1 MPARPD
7 PHVRKRTEALMQFR
21 FSSEKVHLRLSEDE
35 SRFSWRTVGAS
46 SIKHSNAST
55 ASIAVEPKGEAGLRI
70 VCQSESFDFVLA
82 DAGARDAWIT
92 AANEEHDR
100 ARQRHDHRHDRRHE
114 LLPARSRDGV
124 GMARG
129 LIGPCG
135 AVRVASAGE
144 QVAVEAAATPIT
156 LSSAA
161 ARDNGRWPR
170 SAGPLPPRLV
180 GPVDALTVY
189 SPLLE
194 LAPSSLFH
202 GLRSAVHGPRANA
215 SRVLLLLQDN
225 PNKRP
230 WADEELRGERIQV
243 DAGFARQI
251 GIGNALDAYSSAF
264 LEAAALDRRLI
275 VQGRIYERLC
285 ALVTCGLAAAAPPGP
300 ADDVED
306 RNNCC
311 FKWHGGRRVED
322 DLRPALARV
331 LAALGCAIDGASRR
345 SRDDAAGEALTRAV
359 PRPATRGDRGRRRAA
374 GAIARPPGPAAPRRP
389 RRRPRRGRGGP
400 PRRYDGDGAR
410 RALLEP
416 PRAPL
421 FDAAV
426 HLRTI
431 ACPAASRGRGAVRA
445 RDRGGAPARF
455 LEKRGKALRDG
466 DGDYQAA
473 RWASTREAGGVV
485 ACLVMYRH
493 WIARGPRLPE
503 DFWWRLLGATADW
516 IFMARAARVYNIKGT
531 GAGPGAPF
539 SRTAGLRGNASLFS
553 LFREA
558 AGDGALPTACQWT
571 RRDLY

>member
-1 MPARPD
+1 M
-7 PHVRKRTEALMQFR
+7 
-21 FSSEKVHLRLSEDE
+21 
-35 SRFSWRTVGAS
+35 
-46 SIKHSNAST
+46 
-55 ASIAVEPKGEAGLRI
+55 LRI
-70 VCQSESFDFVLA
+70 VVCVCFA
-82 DAGARDAWIT
+82 AARPEHDHARQ
-92 AANEEHDR
+92 EHDR

-170 SAGPLPPRLV
+170 SAGPLRPRLV

-264 LEAAALDRRLI
+264 LEAAALDRRLV

-331 LAALGCAIDGASRR
+331 LAPWAARSAAPRGGARR
-345 SRDDAAGEALTRAV
+345 RGRGARVRAV
-359 PRPATRGDRGRRRAA
+359 PRPRRAA
-374 GAIARPPGPAAPRRP
+374 TGDAGAPQARSRVLRDLLPLD
-389 RRRPRRGRGGP
+389 GRGAVLAAGAAAL
-400 PRRYDGDGAR
+400 RGRYDGDG
-410 RALLEP
+410 
-416 PRAPL
+416 
-421 FDAAV
+421 
-426 HLRTI
+426 
-431 ACPAASRGRGAVRA
+431 
-445 RDRGGAPARF
+445 ARF

-531 GAGPGAPF
+531 GARSDQTPSSF

-571 RRDLY
+571 RRDFY

>member
-1 MPARPD
+1 M
-7 PHVRKRTEALMQFR
+7 
-21 FSSEKVHLRLSEDE
+21 
-35 SRFSWRTVGAS
+35 
-46 SIKHSNAST
+46 
-55 ASIAVEPKGEAGLRI
+55 LRI
-70 VCQSESFDFVLA
+70 VVCVCFAAALA
-82 DAGARDAWIT
+82 RPEHDHARQ
-92 AANEEHDR
+92 EHDR

-264 LEAAALDRRLI
+264 LEAAALDRRLV

-345 SRDDAAGEALTRAV
+345 SRDDAAGEALACARSRV
-359 PRPATRGDRGRRRAA
+359 PRRAA
-374 GAIARPPGPAAPRRP
+374 TGDAGAPQARSRVLRDLLPLD
-389 RRRPRRGRGGP
+389 GRGAVLDAGAAAL
-400 PRRYDGDGAR
+400 RGRYDGDGAR
-410 RALLEP
+410 FARALLEP

-431 ACPAASRGRGAVRA
+431 ACPAASRGRGAARA
-445 RDRGGAPARF
+445 RARPGRRRARQVPGEARQGAPRRRRRLPGGPVGVDAGGGRRRRVPRAPAPRARRRLRPRGGGLRLRGQRAR
-455 LEKRGKALRDG
+455 EARARRG
-466 DGDYQAA
+466 AA
-473 RWASTREAGGVV
+473 RGLRARAD
-485 ACLVMYRH
+485 A
-493 WIARGPRLPE
+493 ARGPRRGVRRPPAGRVRSHKRVIQRR
-503 DFWWRLLGATADW
+503 FNMSVPR
-516 IFMARAARVYNIKGT
+516 ARV
-531 GAGPGAPF
+531 PE
-539 SRTAGLRGNASLFS
+539 TASTLRERSE
-553 LFREA
+553 R
-558 AGDGALPTACQWT
+558 
-571 RRDLY
+571 

>member
-1 MPARPD
+1 M
-7 PHVRKRTEALMQFR
+7 
-21 FSSEKVHLRLSEDE
+21 
-35 SRFSWRTVGAS
+35 
-46 SIKHSNAST
+46 
-55 ASIAVEPKGEAGLRI
+55 LRI
-70 VCQSESFDFVLA
+70 VVCVCFAAALA
-82 DAGARDAWIT
+82 RPEHDHARQ
-92 AANEEHDR
+92 EHDR

-135 AVRVASAGE
+135 A
-144 QVAVEAAATPIT
+144 
-156 LSSAA
+156 
-161 ARDNGRWPR
+161 
-170 SAGPLPPRLV
+170 
-180 GPVDALTVY
+180 
-189 SPLLE
+189 
-194 LAPSSLFH
+194 
-202 GLRSAVHGPRANA
+202 
-215 SRVLLLLQDN
+215 
-225 PNKRP
+225 
-230 WADEELRGERIQV
+230 
-243 DAGFARQI
+243 I

-264 LEAAALDRRLI
+264 LEAAALDRRLV

-345 SRDDAAGEALTRAV
+345 SRDDAAGEALA
-359 PRPATRGDRGRRRAA
+359 
-374 GAIARPPGPAAPRRP
+374 
-389 RRRPRRGRGGP
+389 
-400 PRRYDGDGAR
+400 
-410 RALLEP
+410 
-416 PRAPL
+416 
-421 FDAAV
+421 
-426 HLRTI
+426 
-431 ACPAASRGRGAVRA
+431 
-445 RDRGGAPARF
+445 F

-473 RWASTREAGGVV
+473 RSCTATGSRA
-485 ACLVMYRH
+485 
-493 WIARGPRLPE
+493 ARGSR

-516 IFMARAARVYNIKGT
+516 IFMARGASNKGHRR
-531 GAGPGAPF
+531 AGPAPPR

-571 RRDLY
+571 RRDFY

>member
-1 MPARPD
+1 M
-7 PHVRKRTEALMQFR
+7 
-21 FSSEKVHLRLSEDE
+21 
-35 SRFSWRTVGAS
+35 
-46 SIKHSNAST
+46 
-55 ASIAVEPKGEAGLRI
+55 LRI
-70 VCQSESFDFVLA
+70 VVCVCFA
-82 DAGARDAWIT
+82 AARPEHDHARQ
-92 AANEEHDR
+92 EHDR

-144 QVAVEAAATPIT
+144 QVAVEAAATPIA

-264 LEAAALDRRLI
+264 LEAAALDRRLV

-345 SRDDAAGEALTRAV
+345 SRDDAAGEALACARSRV
-359 PRPATRGDRGRRRAA
+359 PRRAA
-374 GAIARPPGPAAPRRP
+374 TGDGA
-389 RRRPRRGRGGP
+389 RRRRDRASSGTCCPSTAARRLDAGGGP

-410 RALLEP
+410 FARALLEP

-431 ACPAASRGRGAVRA
+431 ACPAASSGRGAPVRA
-445 RDRGGAPARF
+445 GSARPRGARAARF

-485 ACLVMYRH
+485 ACLVRQLQRFAVASAATQRGGLRLRGQRAREARARRGLRAAFEREPTPHEVMYRH

-531 GAGPGAPF
+531 GARSDQTPSSF

-571 RRDLY
+571 RRDFY